1 MSRNWFYVV
10 VDWMNIHVLKTSRE
24 ESADLPAAT
33 ETKDT
38 QEQCE
43 ISVNCDMPK
52 ELQDTVEE
60 PEEEDW
66 NFLQEGE
73 STGNDTN
80 EEVLQNLKEVETAYQ
95 ASNDSNEEKTLDAEP
110 AVSEDHKSV
119 AVKAE
124 TDSTEQGIIHEE
136 PAVSEDHKSVAVKVE
151 TDSTEQGISH
161 EEPAV
166 SSLLDNKPLV
176 KLFSE
181 CADVLKEL
189 DGFSKD
195 FKSEREQFL
204 LEMVRDKIVS
214 ALLLSGGKVID
225 GDTSYDI
232 LRHVALNQS
241 DVKDGSE
248 IEEFVSPG
256 VMLED
261 RVFIRA
267 MVNIK

>member
-10 VDWMNIHVLKTSRE
+10 VDWMNIHVLKNSRE
-24 ESADLPAAT
+24 EPADLPVAT
-33 ETKDT
+33 ESKDT

-43 ISVNCDMPK
+43 ISVNYDMPK

-60 PEEEDW
+60 SKEEDW

-95 ASNDSNEEKTLDAEP
+95 ASNDLNDSNEEKTLDVED

-124 TDSTEQGIIHEE
+124 TDSTEQ
-136 PAVSEDHKSVAVKVE
+136 E
-151 TDSTEQGISH
+151 TSH
-161 EEPAV
+161 EESAT

>member
-1 MSRNWFYVV
+1 M
-10 VDWMNIHVLKTSRE
+10 
-24 ESADLPAAT
+24 
-33 ETKDT
+33 
-38 QEQCE
+38 
-43 ISVNCDMPK
+43 
-52 ELQDTVEE
+52 
-60 PEEEDW
+60 
-66 NFLQEGE
+66 
-73 STGNDTN
+73 
-80 EEVLQNLKEVETAYQ
+80 
-95 ASNDSNEEKTLDAEP
+95 
-110 AVSEDHKSV
+110 
-119 AVKAE
+119 KA
-124 TDSTEQGIIHEE
+124 
-136 PAVSEDHKSVAVKVE
+136 E

-161 EEPAV
+161 EELAI

-214 ALLLSGGKVID
+214 ALLLSGGKAID

-248 IEEFVSPG
+248 IEEIVSPG

>member
-52 ELQDTVEE
+52 ELQNTVEE

-80 EEVLQNLKEVETAYQ
+80 EEALQNLKEVETAYQ
-95 ASNDSNEEKTLDAEP
+95 ASSDSNEEKTLDAE
-110 AVSEDHKSV
+110 A
-119 AVKAE
+119 
-124 TDSTEQGIIHEE
+124 
-136 PAVSEDHKSVAVKVE
+136 AVSEDHKSVAVKVE

-161 EEPAV
+161 EEPAI

-214 ALLLSGGKVID
+214 ALLLSGGKAID

-248 IEEFVSPG
+248 IEEIVSPG

>member
-52 ELQDTVEE
+52 ELQGSVEE

-95 ASNDSNEEKTLDAEP
+95 ASNDSNEEKTLDAEA

-124 TDSTEQGIIHEE
+124 TDSTEQGI
-136 PAVSEDHKSVAVKVE
+136 
-151 TDSTEQGISH
+151 SH
-161 EEPAV
+161 EEPAI

-214 ALLLSGGKVID
+214 ALLLSGGKAID

-248 IEEFVSPG
+248 IEEIVSPG